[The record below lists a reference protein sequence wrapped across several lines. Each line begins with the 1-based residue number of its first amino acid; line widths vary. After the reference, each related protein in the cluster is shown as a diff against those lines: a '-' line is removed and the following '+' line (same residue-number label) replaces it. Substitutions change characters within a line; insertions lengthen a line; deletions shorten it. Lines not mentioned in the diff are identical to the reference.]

1 MNSLLEQ
8 SLTAKPPFPPSQ
20 IFNEGWLLR
29 LILNWCAQHPA
40 HGLPLEPATQAIW
53 YSEALLPTPFQ
64 ARYHSDPHAEART
77 HADGIVGHFEIR
89 DGKTGCVLAPDARQ
103 LIVVE
108 AKMFSP
114 LSAGVKN
121 APYYGQ
127 AARSVACMAE
137 LCRRAERNP
146 SDIDRLAFVMIAPRA
161 QIDAGLFD
169 AHVNKASID
178 ARVRKRVA
186 EYDPQKE
193 EWYNTW
199 LRPLLE
205 RIEISVRSWEEFIDG
220 IAAFDPD
227 SAAELRQFYAA
238 CLKHNG
244 APSTQGTM
252 H

>member
-1 MNSLLEQ
+1 
-8 SLTAKPPFPPSQ
+8 
-20 IFNEGWLLR
+20 
-29 LILNWCAQHPA
+29 
-40 HGLPLEPATQAIW
+40 
-53 YSEALLPTPFQ
+53 
-64 ARYHSDPHAEART
+64 
-77 HADGIVGHFEIR
+77 
-89 DGKTGCVLAPDARQ
+89 
-103 LIVVE
+103 
-108 AKMFSP
+108 
-114 LSAGVKN
+114 
-121 APYYGQ
+121 
-127 AARSVACMAE
+127 
-137 LCRRAERNP
+137 
-146 SDIDRLAFVMIAPRA
+146 
-161 QIDAGLFD
+161 LFD

-238 CLKHNG
+238 CLKYNG
-244 APSTQGTM
+244 APSTQGTT